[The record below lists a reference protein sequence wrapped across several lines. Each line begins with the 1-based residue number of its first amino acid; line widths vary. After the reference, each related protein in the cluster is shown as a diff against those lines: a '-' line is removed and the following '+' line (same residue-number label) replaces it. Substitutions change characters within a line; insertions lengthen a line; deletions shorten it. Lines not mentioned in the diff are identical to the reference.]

1 MIVIILAGGE
11 GKRMNS
17 VLPKVCHMVRSPT
30 EPRGEQWYPMIQ
42 LLLLTVAKLNPEKV
56 LIVVGKHKDTIKN
69 CIQSELNIEYIMQD
83 VPQGT
88 GHAIMCC
95 LDKLSANTDT
105 LILSGDVPFI
115 SVQTFQQLESNTI
128 LVTNLNN
135 PYGYGRIV
143 TENGLVTRIVEQ
155 KDCTHEE
162 GQIQMV
168 NCGIYNLNSDYLRAN
183 IPLLSNNNNAHEYYL
198 TDIIHG
204 VRPVVLEPE
213 RIKDIQNINT
223 QRDLQLANAKYQV
236 GTRFKCNTLIREPS
250 YSEATAL
257 PPMPDWALPLREILY
272 VSIDNNQVKYT
283 LNNNNPSYP
292 PIQMFEHE
300 LDMYYTQI

>member
-17 VLPKVCHMVRSPT
+17 ALPKVCHMVRC
-30 EPRGEQWYPMIQ
+30 PRARGYQEQWYPMIQ
-42 LLLLTVAKLNPEKV
+42 MLLLTVAKLNPEKV
-56 LIVVGKHKDTIKN
+56 LIVVGKHKDTIQN
-69 CIQSELNIEYIMQD
+69 CIQSELNIEYILQD

-95 LDKLSANTDT
+95 LDKLSANTDI

-115 SVQTFQQLESNTI
+115 SAHTLQRLDSNTL
-128 LVTNLNN
+128 LVTYLDN
-135 PYGYGRIV
+135 PHGYGRII

-162 GQIQMV
+162 SQIQMV

-183 IPLLSNNNNAHEYYL
+183 IPLLSNNNNAREYYL

-236 GTRFKCNTLIREPS
+236 GTRFESNAHTREPS
-250 YSEATAL
+250 V
-257 PPMPDWALPLREILY
+257 PFREILY
-272 VSIDNNQVKYT
+272 ISIEDNQVKYT
-283 LNNNNPSYP
+283 LNNNNSSYP

-300 LDMYYTQI
+300 LDMYYTQLIDSI